1 MSSGIM
7 VAIFMDVRCE
17 TKAELRS
24 VFWRR
29 FSTLSLLN
37 PEQLEVVVAL
47 HMSSLCVRVIQKSEP
62 TDLAQIN
69 GATTSKSV
77 RRSVDGFSFILAQFC
92 CSFSTFLCLSRQP
105 GSDCRV
111 SYHALDGD
119 ALCGMSS
126 GIVFIMQG
134 AVVFFRYKKWS
145 VIPGIAW

>member
-1 MSSGIM
+1 VNPFSVGVMSSGIM

-105 GSDCRV
+105 GSDCRAYCHITRWTV
-111 SYHALDGD
+111 T
-119 ALCGMSS
+119 
-126 GIVFIMQG
+126 
-134 AVVFFRYKKWS
+134 RS
-145 VIPGIAW
+145 VA